1 MKYKSEKQRD
11 FVEGKKKIITDSI
24 IAQLETVNAD
34 DWKKSWFSRGGIPL
48 NAITKQPYK
57 GVNWLYLSTLA
68 YKYSHFAGYKQWT
81 NAGYDVAKGAKSH
94 PVMLAQL
101 VEKKR
106 KRKNY
111 ITKQEAS
118 TLGDKFWSVKWFN
131 VFNCEQLEP
140 ESFERYTN
148 KLAKENT
155 KKVILER
162 DPLVE
167 SFIDNCKI
175 NTSFVDGDRCCY
187 IPSLDKVEMQPIET
201 FESIIAYYSVLMHEY
216 THATKS
222 KERVNRI
229 ANDKHSARERY
240 AFEELV
246 AELGAVYTMQT
257 LGFYNVEPR
266 EDHVQYIKS
275 WLQALKNN
283 TDYIFQASSK
293 ANTAV
298 NWMMNQQSKDI
309 QTTLK
314 AVQS

>member
-1 MKYKSEKQRD
+1 MTYKSEKQRD

-48 NAITKQPYK
+48 NAITKKPYN
-57 GVNWLYLSTLA
+57 GVNWLYLSTLD

-81 NAGYDVAKGAKSH
+81 NAGYDVAKGSKSH
-94 PVMLAQL
+94 PVMLAQI
-101 VEKKR
+101 VENKK
-106 KRKNY
+106 KKLPCGNY
-111 ITKQEAS
+111 
-118 TLGDKFWSVKWFN
+118 DKFWSVKWFN
-131 VFNCEQLEP
+131 VFNCEQLEQ

-148 KLAKENT
+148 KLAKQNT

-167 SFIDNCKI
+167 SFIANCNI
-175 NTSFVDGDRCCY
+175 DTDFIDGDRCCY

-222 KERVNRI
+222 KQRVNRV
-229 ANDKHSARERY
+229 ANDKHSPRERY

-246 AELGAVYTMQT
+246 AELGSVYTMQT

-298 NWMMNQQSKDI
+298 NWMMNQQTKDI

-314 AVQS
+314 GAA

>member
-1 MKYKSEKQRD
+1 M
-11 FVEGKKKIITDSI
+11 VTD
-24 IAQLETVNAD
+24 V
-34 DWKKSWFSRGGIPL
+34 
-48 NAITKQPYK
+48 
-57 GVNWLYLSTLA
+57 
-68 YKYSHFAGYKQWT
+68 
-81 NAGYDVAKGAKSH
+81 
-94 PVMLAQL
+94 
-101 VEKKR
+101 
-106 KRKNY
+106 
-111 ITKQEAS
+111 
-118 TLGDKFWSVKWFN
+118 
-131 VFNCEQLEP
+131 
-140 ESFERYTN
+140 
-148 KLAKENT
+148 
-155 KKVILER
+155 VI
-162 DPLVE
+162 
-167 SFIDNCKI
+167 F
-175 NTSFVDGDRCCY
+175 
-187 IPSLDKVEMQPIET
+187 
-201 FESIIAYYSVLMHEY
+201 MHEY

-298 NWMMNQQSKDI
+298 NWMMNQQPKDI

>member
-34 DWKKSWFSRGGIPL
+34 DWKKSWFSRGGVPI
-48 NAITKQPYK
+48 NAITKQAYK
-57 GVNWLYLSTLA
+57 GVNWLYLSTLD

-81 NAGYDVAKGAKSH
+81 NAGYDVAKGSKSY
-94 PVMLAQL
+94 PVMLAQI

-118 TLGDKFWSVKWFN
+118 TLGNKFWSVKWFN
-131 VFNCEQLEP
+131 VFNCEQLEQ

-148 KLAKENT
+148 KLAKQNT

-298 NWMMNQQSKDI
+298 NWMMNQQPKDI

-314 AVQS
+314 AVQ